1 MNEKMRR
8 RESKKERE
16 RWVSGRNVS
25 ALSLPLVSASMFIL
39 ALSKLC
45 ILWSM
50 HPRFFTSPPP
60 QQPPYLNHSH
70 HDRHSNGPPSRS
82 CPLAPPAYPS
92 PQRKTPRPS
101 SDSAASTL
109 TISVAKPNAGKMASS
124 ATTPSTNASWS
135 SMSRAISLAIY
146 IGARRRW
153 SRMATSWNWIKVS

>member
-50 HPRFFTSPPP
+50 HPRFLTSLHNHYH
-60 QQPPYLNHSH
+60 YLNLNHH
-70 HDRHSNGPPSRS
+70 HDHSNASRS
-82 CPLAPPAYPS
+82 CPLARPAYPS

>member
-50 HPRFFTSPPP
+50 HPRFFASPPH
-60 QQPPYLNHSH
+60 LNHNH
-70 HDRHSNGPPSRS
+70 HDHYHSNGPPSQS
-82 CPLAPPAYPS
+82 CCLARPAYPS
-92 PQRKTPRPS
+92 LQPKTPRPS
-101 SDSAASTL
+101 SDSAVSTL

-146 IGARRRW
+146 IGDRGR
-153 SRMATSWNWIKVS
+153 